1 MFKRTVDV
9 DEVRNGEVIRGSSV
23 WLYRR
28 GGWMFGIALMP
39 HADDPK
45 RRPNDC
51 EWGCICECPQG
62 EKHLI
67 PDDVDDLRALR
78 DSMEPGVLLTA
89 LGEVVQFVDRVKYS
103 QGMSGVGND
112 EMWTLADW
120 LNLKCLEVRES

>member
-9 DEVRNGEVIRGSSV
+9 DEVRNGEVIRGSVV
-23 WLYRR
+23 WLHRR

-39 HADDPK
+39 HQDGPK

-67 PDDVDDLRALR
+67 PDDVDDLLALR
-78 DSMEPGVLLTA
+78 DSMEPGVLWAA
-89 LGEVVQFVDRVKYS
+89 LGAVGQFVDRVKY
-103 QGMSGVGND
+103 GEVMSSVGND

-120 LNLKCLEVRES
+120 LNQKAQALRES